1 MNRKSA
7 RCLAAGLLAG
17 ALLPFAAS
25 ASERQLAE
33 EIVVQSQAP
42 VATEVGKT
50 FNGFPVVLLEAS
62 HSVRIDE
69 LDLTTDAGTDSLV
82 KLVYAVARK
91 SCSRLDAMLPYTN
104 PSPSCVRDAVAEAM
118 PQIEAAVAEAK
129 SQGLAS
135 LTARN

>member
-1 MNRKSA
+1 MNRLSV
-7 RCLAAGLLAG
+7 RCVAAGLVA
-17 ALLPFAAS
+17 AAFLPFAAS

-50 FNGFPVVLLEAS
+50 FNGFPIVLVEAR

-82 KLVYAVARK
+82 KLVRAVARK
-91 SCSRLDAMLPYTN
+91 SCSRLDAMFPYAN
-104 PSPSCVRDAVAEAM
+104 PSPSCVRDAVAEVM

-129 SQGLAS
+129 SQGVAS